1 MSEAIVELTAGQ
13 YNLVYNLFSLTI
25 AAMAA
30 AFVFFIGAR
39 DQVDKKYRKALLV
52 SAVVVGVAAYHYFRI
67 FQSWGGAV
75 AGTEMAGETMMYMF
89 NTAEFND
96 AYRYADW
103 LVTVPLLLVE
113 VVAVL
118 GLTKEKERGFIAKLT
133 IAAVAM
139 LALGYPGEIA
149 SDTGTRLLWGTLS
162 SIPFVYILY
171 VLWIE
176 LGDAIKDQPGHAQV
190 LLRNLR
196 LLLLA
201 TWGFY
206 PIAYLAPVM
215 GIGEATGLVALNV
228 GYAIADITAKAGF
241 GLMIYSIAR
250 TKTLE
255 GGGSGQPQAAAA
267 AE

>member
-1 MSEAIVELTAGQ
+1 MSSAIIELTAGQ

-25 AAMAA
+25 AGMAA
-30 AFVFFIGAR
+30 AFVFFLGAR
-39 DQVDKKYRKALLV
+39 SQVDARFRKALLV
-52 SAVVVGVAAYHYFRI
+52 SAVVVGVACYHYFRI
-67 FQSWGGAV
+67 FESWGGAV
-75 AGTEMAGETMMYMF
+75 ADTKMVEGTMMYMF

-118 GLTKEKERGFIAKLT
+118 GLSKRQERGFVAKLS
-133 IAAVAM
+133 IAAIAM

-149 SDTGTRLLWGTLS
+149 TETGPRLLWGTLS
-162 SIPFVYILY
+162 TIPFVYILY
-171 VLWIE
+171 VLWVE
-176 LGDAIKDQPGHAQV
+176 LGDAIEDQPGHAQV

-206 PIAYLAPVM
+206 PIAYLAPV
-215 GIGEATGLVALNV
+215 IGLGDATGLVALQV
-228 GYAIADITAKAGF
+228 GYSIADLAAKAGF
-241 GLMIYSIAR
+241 GLMIFSIAK
-250 TKTLE
+250 TKSETA
-255 GGGSGQPQAAAA
+255 PAAQGAPAA

>member
-1 MSEAIVELTAGQ
+1 MSEAIIELSAFEYET
-13 YNLVYNLFSLTI
+13 VYNLFSLTI
-25 AAMAA
+25 AGMAA
-30 AFVFFIGAR
+30 AFVFFLGAR
-39 DQVDKKYRKALLV
+39 QQVAKRYRKALLI

-67 FQSWGGAV
+67 FESWGAAAVDTQMVEGAMV
-75 AGTEMAGETMMYMF
+75 YMF
-89 NTAEFND
+89 DANEFND

-118 GLTKEKERGFIAKLT
+118 GLTKPKERAFIAKLT

-139 LALGYPGEIA
+139 LALGYPGEI
-149 SDTGTRLLWGTLS
+149 STDTTTRLIWGTAS
-162 SIPFVYILY
+162 TVPFVYILY
-171 VLWIE
+171 VLWVE

-201 TWGFY
+201 AWGFY

-215 GIGEATGLVALNV
+215 GIGESTGLVALNV
-228 GYAIADITAKAGF
+228 GYAIADLIAKAGF
-241 GLMIYSIAR
+241 GIMIYSIAK
-250 TKTLE
+250 TKTEELGDGE
-255 GGGSGQPQAAAA
+255 TARTAA

>member
-1 MSEAIVELTAGQ
+1 MSEAIIELSAFEYET
-13 YNLVYNLFSLTI
+13 VYNLFSLTI
-25 AAMAA
+25 AGMAA
-30 AFVFFIGAR
+30 AFVFFLGAR
-39 DQVDKKYRKALLV
+39 QQVAKRYRKALLI

-67 FQSWGGAV
+67 FESWGAAASPEMVEGAMV
-75 AGTEMAGETMMYMF
+75 YMF
-89 NTAEFND
+89 DTNAFND

-118 GLTKEKERGFIAKLT
+118 GLTKPQERKFVAKLA

-139 LALGYPGEIA
+139 LALGYPGEISA
-149 SDTGTRLLWGTLS
+149 DTTTRLIWGTAS
-162 SIPFVYILY
+162 TVPFVYILY
-171 VLWIE
+171 VLWVE

-201 TWGFY
+201 AWGFY

-215 GIGEATGLVALNV
+215 GVSASTGLVALNV
-228 GYAIADITAKAGF
+228 GYAIADLTAKAGF
-241 GLMIYSIAR
+241 GIMIYSIAK
-250 TKTLE
+250 TKTEELGE
-255 GGGSGQPQAAAA
+255 GETAPATAA